1 MISIVR
7 TDSENPDFRKL
18 VSELDKELWATYG
31 DVQADY
37 APHNVIKTTLPAVVV
52 YENNIPVGC
61 GCFKNFDDKSVEIK
75 RMFTLNEHRGKGIA
89 AKVLAGLEA
98 WAKEKKFNYAVLETG
113 TLQHAAIYL
122 YRKLGYSDIEKYEPY
137 TDKEHSICM
146 RKKLI

>member
-61 GCFKNFDDKSVEIK
+61 GCFKNFDS
-75 RMFTLNEHRGKGIA
+75 
-89 AKVLAGLEA
+89 
-98 WAKEKKFNYAVLETG
+98 
-113 TLQHAAIYL
+113 IYSP
-122 YRKLGYSDIEKYEPY
+122 R
-137 TDKEHSICM
+137 
-146 RKKLI
+146 